1 MQDERLERAVKL
13 VKSGKVNDART
24 LLELIIKDDRTN
36 IPAWRWYAET
46 MQKRS
51 DKVRVWEYCLRYNPS
66 NQEAQ
71 QALAS
76 LNPNQP
82 AKIHEDKKISSSAH
96 RHTSVPARSSQWL
109 VWGSLGL
116 FVAFAVFVAFAIM
129 NFTPKDPANYK
140 HTQPVE
146 YYLYVPKEYSGDKE
160 WPLFVGIH
168 GAGSSGMECW
178 NLWQSS
184 ADKEGFILL
193 CPTIPGDAAGYYQD
207 VGENTVWH
215 AINAVKKEYR
225 VKPRMFFS
233 GFSAGAFFIQGF
245 AFHYPEYVNGLS
257 ILSSGVYLNPR
268 EFRLLI
274 PMSVVIGDQDN
285 SVAVQTSK
293 LFVNNLQAIGFDV
306 HYEVLPNV
314 GHTVTQKGVD
324 LTIDL
329 FRKTSK

>member
-1 MQDERLERAVKL
+1 M
-13 VKSGKVNDART
+13 
-24 LLELIIKDDRTN
+24 
-36 IPAWRWYAET
+36 
-46 MQKRS
+46 
-51 DKVRVWEYCLRYNPS
+51 
-66 NQEAQ
+66 
-71 QALAS
+71 
-76 LNPNQP
+76 
-82 AKIHEDKKISSSAH
+82 
-96 RHTSVPARSSQWL
+96 
-109 VWGSLGL
+109 VWGSMGL
-116 FVAFAVFVAFAIM
+116 FVAFVVFVAFAIM
-129 NFTPKDPANYK
+129 NFTPTDPANYK

-146 YYLYVPKEYSGDKE
+146 YYLYVPKGYSGDKE

-193 CPTIPGDAAGYYQD
+193 CPTIPGDATGYYQD
-207 VGENTVWH
+207 VGENTVWN

-268 EFRLLI
+268 VFRLLI
-274 PMSVVIGDQDN
+274 PMSVVIGDQDD

-293 LFVNNLQAIGFDV
+293 LFVNDLQVIGFDV

-329 FRKTSK
+329 FRKASK